1 MKAKA
6 TKDGEKERRR
16 RRRRRTHLQVDQL
29 GFHTDARSLRM
40 RLARDNYSRAI
51 TLERDHNVSHSQ
63 EITPYH
69 TCKRSFLVTLT
80 RDHSVSHVQEI
91 TPHHTTDYSVSHL
104 QEIYL
109 TVSHSQEI
117 APYHPCK
124 EITPH
129 RTDSG
134 LNHSISKPRSSH
146 RRLILPTHAQ
156 PSGASCEAAASI
168 RATKFTTQYCPATT
182 EGRISD
188 SVADDK
194 YRLNLQPLFMEP
206 PEEPL
211 SRGDCRE
218 VQRDSER
225 VRCLLMLKFPRCAC
239 LLAAC
244 SLDATIRHHLPGPRP
259 SARSQLRV
267 AWGQTG
273 DCSDSLWCVCCKPG
287 RKEMDRVRGCRE
299 CCTDINF

>member
-1 MKAKA
+1 
-6 TKDGEKERRR
+6 
-16 RRRRRTHLQVDQL
+16 
-29 GFHTDARSLRM
+29 M

-69 TCKRSFLVTLT
+69 TCKRSLLITQQITPYHTCKRSLLITLT
-80 RDHSVSHVQEI
+80 RDHSVSH
-91 TPHHTTDYSVSHL
+91 L

-109 TVSHSQEI
+109 SVSHSQEI

-124 EITPH
+124 ITPH
-129 RTDSG
+129 RTGNG

-168 RATKFTTQYCPATT
+168 KATKFTTRFCPATT
-182 EGRISD
+182 EGGISD

-194 YRLNLQPLFMEP
+194 YRLNLQPLFMEL

-211 SRGDCRE
+211 SRGACRE

-225 VRCLLMLKFPRCAC
+225 VRCLLMLKSPRCAC

-244 SLDATIRHHLPGPRP
+244 SLDATIRHHLAGPRP

-287 RKEMDRVRGCRE
+287 RRWIV
-299 CCTDINF
+299 